1 MDFNTTSAMGKKLE
15 TINHPLTGL
24 KQALAASL
32 KWDILFMLRNEDVV
46 LRKAIESDKQF
57 LFNLITSDEEW
68 T

>member
-1 MDFNTTSAMGKKLE
+1 
-15 TINHPLTGL
+15 
-24 KQALAASL
+24 
-32 KWDILFMLRNEDVV
+32 MLRNEDVV